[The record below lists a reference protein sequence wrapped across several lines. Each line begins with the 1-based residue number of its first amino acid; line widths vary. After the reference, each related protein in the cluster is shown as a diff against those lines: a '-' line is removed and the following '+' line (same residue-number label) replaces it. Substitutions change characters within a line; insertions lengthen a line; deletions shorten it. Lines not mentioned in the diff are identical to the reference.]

1 MKKRVMVVDDDA
13 KLTSLLKRSL
23 EKKGH
28 YEVMVENRSTRA
40 AQRVLEIMPDL
51 IVLDIVM
58 PDKDGGDVAQ
68 AIRENKRTK
77 DIPIIF
83 LTSIVSKEEQ
93 ADHAGVIG
101 GDKFLAKPVTADDLI
116 SEIEAILN
124 PA

>member
-1 MKKRVMVVDDDA
+1 MKRKVMVVDDDA

-93 ADHAGVIG
+93 ANHAGVIG

-116 SEIEAILN
+116 SEIEACLN